1 MSQEELPQ
9 LPYATVDI
17 PETFYN
23 DLTSSPHEHCLI
35 CNRNLLEPG
44 VMYTIEKA
52 IRRHSEFDL
61 TDTITEAAVCMDCM
75 MDMQEY
81 ISDES
86 RQHLMEHYQK
96 LEPMQRARRLLDKE
110 GYDLDNWIGECAF
123 TGKDLFDC
131 SEYQISA
138 VFSGNQMLLHFMPM
152 MVSDVAAK
160 DMAEKLSKET
170 KDNLDRFMGEHFGL
184 PPELV
189 NLPLLL

>member
-1 MSQEELPQ
+1 MNEEVPE

-23 DLTSSPHEHCLI
+23 DLTAAPHELCLV
-35 CNRNLLEPG
+35 CDRNLLEPG

-75 MDMQEY
+75 MNMQEY

-86 RQHLMEHYQK
+86 RQHLIEHYQT
-96 LEPMQRARRLLDKE
+96 LNPMERAKNLLDKE
-110 GYDLDNWIGECAF
+110 GYDLDDWIAECAF
-123 TGKDLFDC
+123 TGKPLEDC

-138 VFSGNQMLLHFMPM
+138 VFSGKQMLLHFMPM
-152 MVSDVAAK
+152 MVSDIAAK
-160 DMAEKLSKET
+160 GMAEKLSKET
-170 KDNLDRFMGEHFGL
+170 KDNLDDFMGKHFGI

-189 NLPLLL
+189 SLPLLL